1 MPAEKIMIK
10 KLLIT
15 FLFLTISASAFA
27 KEKLIVGTYDSF
39 TTEWGP
45 GLEIEKMFEEICEC
59 DLEYIATSQAG
70 TLTNNLFVKNKDVI
84 LGVEAHN
91 FDYSTQ
97 DYRVYDYGYF
107 AFIYNK
113 ENLKNPPKTF
123 DELLSR
129 DGVKLIVQDPRT
141 SPVGLGLLRWMK
153 TIYKDNFKDAIKT
166 INKKIITYTPGWSEA
181 YGMFL
186 EEKSDIV
193 LSYST
198 SPYYHQEYE
207 NDYRYEALIF
217 EEGHLTTKEI
227 VYVTADSKQK
237 KLGRQ
242 FIDFMLDKDVQNII
256 ASKNIMYPVSKD
268 KDAMPKKMA
277 KLIKPI
283 EIDYPQLLVAED
295 LISEWLKALVE

>member
-1 MPAEKIMIK
+1 MIK

-123 DELLSR
+123 EELLSR

-283 EIDYPQLLVAED
+283 EIYYPQLLVAED

>member
-1 MPAEKIMIK
+1 MIK

-15 FLFLTISASAFA
+15 FLFLTTSATVFA

-39 TTEWGP
+39 AAEWGP
-45 GLEIEKMFEEICEC
+45 GPEIEKMFEEICKC
-59 DLEYIATSQAG
+59 DIEYIATSQAG
-70 TLTNNLFVKNKDVI
+70 TLTNDIFIKNKDVI
-84 LGVEAHN
+84 LGVESRD
-91 FDYSTQ
+91 FDYSNQ
-97 DYRVYDYGYF
+97 DYHVYDYGYF

-123 DELLSR
+123 EELLSR
-129 DGVKLIVQDPRT
+129 DDIKLIVQDPRT

-153 TIYKDNFKDAIKT
+153 AIYKDKFKESIK
-166 INKKIITYTPGWSEA
+166 IIDEKIITYTPGWSEA

-207 NDYRYEALIF
+207 NDYKYQALIF
-217 EEGHLTTKEI
+217 KEGHLATKEI
-227 VYVTADSKQK
+227 AYVTSDSKK
-237 KLGRQ
+237 KNLSRQ
-242 FIDFMLDKDVQNII
+242 FIDFILDKDIQNII
-256 ASKNIMYPVSKD
+256 ASKNIMYPASND
-268 KDAMPKKMA
+268 KDAMPEKMT

-283 EIDYPQLLVAED
+283 EIDYHELLIAED
-295 LISEWLKALVE
+295 LISEWLKALTE

>member
-1 MPAEKIMIK
+1 MIK